1 MLHSVLGP
9 TRWDDWTLPTWPRD
23 FTQKDFLRVR
33 QATIECEIDLS
44 GTTVE
49 AQAVEIDWDYE
60 EDLLQ
65 EFLAGSDFES
75 FDGEFW

>member
-1 MLHSVLGP
+1 VAARLHSEG
-9 TRWDDWTLPTWPRD
+9 LP
-23 FTQKDFLRVR
+23 
-33 QATIECEIDLS
+33 AGS
-44 GTTVE
+44 
-49 AQAVEIDWDYE
+49 AVEIDWDYE